1 MYDKLEIR
9 YENSNKNHS
18 PENVGKSLM
27 KNFCKQTSF
36 HYSTSTSEPNVT
48 KKFVFLNHIDIFEED
63 KFDEFERMKYS
74 AFFF

>member
-1 MYDKLEIR
+1 
-9 YENSNKNHS
+9 
-18 PENVGKSLM
+18 M
-27 KNFCKQTSF
+27 KDFCKQTSF